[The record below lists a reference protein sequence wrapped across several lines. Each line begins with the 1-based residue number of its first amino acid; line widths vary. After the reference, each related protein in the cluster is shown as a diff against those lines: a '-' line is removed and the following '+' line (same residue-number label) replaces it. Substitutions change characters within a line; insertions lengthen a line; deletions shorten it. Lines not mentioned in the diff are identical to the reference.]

1 LQLQLQLHSLFWPA
15 QFFGNFKKIET
26 KIYDKPTATNNK
38 QEVKDRLGI
47 DRSGKYSFSR
57 NFKLD

>member
-38 QEVKDRLGI
+38 QEVKDSLG
-47 DRSGKYSFSR
+47 
-57 NFKLD
+57 